1 MVDEGRDRGKEGE
14 GGNDKDRGKER
25 MRESEGVRWKQ
36 RDKDIGKEGEG
47 EGGREKG
54 RSCRSLEIL
63 DSPHVGSAESISAAT
78 VPLPGQ
84 SSHRSARGDNPCAAL
99 WDGSWT

>member
-1 MVDEGRDRGKEGE
+1 MEGGKEGDR
-14 GGNDKDRGKER
+14 GNDKDRGKER
-25 MRESEGVRWKQ
+25 MRESEGMRWKQ
-36 RDKDIGKEGEG
+36 RDKDKGKEGEAG
-47 EGGREKG
+47 REGGREKG

-84 SSHRSARGDNPCAAL
+84 SSHRSARGGNPCAAL

>member
-1 MVDEGRDRGKEGE
+1 
-14 GGNDKDRGKER
+14 

-36 RDKDIGKEGEG
+36 RDNDKGKEG
-47 EGGREKG
+47 EGGREGG

-63 DSPHVGSAESISAAT
+63 DSSHVGSAESISAAT

-84 SSHRSARGDNPCAAL
+84 STHRSAKGDNPCAAL